1 MVAKSFIALAPG
13 LKVVCLILAPAEILG
28 GKIPKNVLLSENSG
42 LQHLLVEREA
52 VRARRRE
59 RETEIWKGNNSS
71 RAA

>member
-1 MVAKSFIALAPG
+1 MVLKSFITLAPG

-28 GKIPKNVLLSENSG
+28 GKRPKNVLLSENSG

-59 RETEIWKGNNSS
+59 RDSDMERKQQ
-71 RAA
+71 